1 MKMVLLS
8 SVYIEGGSMMPYE
21 RLKNS
26 VKKTIGTKQTT
37 KAVQR
42 NAAITVYVA
51 KDAEPHVINPLI
63 NLCKEKGIEV
73 IAAYSMLELG
83 KACGIEVGS
92 ASAAI
97 IAE

>member
-1 MKMVLLS
+1 
-8 SVYIEGGSMMPYE
+8 MMPYE
-21 RLKNS
+21 RLRNS

-42 NAAITVYVA
+42 NEATLVYVA
-51 KDAEPHVINPLI
+51 NDAEPHVINPLI
-63 NLCKEKGIEV
+63 ELCREKGVEV
-73 IAAYSMLELG
+73 ITVDSMLELG

>member
-1 MKMVLLS
+1 
-8 SVYIEGGSMMPYE
+8 MMPYE

-26 VKKTIGTKQTT
+26 VKKTIGTKQTI

-42 NAAITVYVA
+42 NAAAVVYVA
-51 KDAEPHVINPLI
+51 KDAEPHVVEPLI
-63 NLCKEKGIEV
+63 NLCKEKGVEV
-73 IAAYSMLELG
+73 VTVDSMLELG

-97 IAE
+97 LVE

>member
-1 MKMVLLS
+1 
-8 SVYIEGGSMMPYE
+8 MMPYE

-26 VKKTIGTKQTT
+26 VKKTIGTKQTM
-37 KAVQR
+37 KAVEK
-42 NAAITVYVA
+42 NVAALVYVA

-63 NLCKEKGIEV
+63 NLCKEKGVEV
-73 IAAYSMLELG
+73 ITVDSMLELG

>member
-1 MKMVLLS
+1 
-8 SVYIEGGSMMPYE
+8 MMPYE
-21 RLKNS
+21 RLRKA
-26 VKKTIGTKQTT
+26 VKKTIGTKQTM

-42 NAAITVYVA
+42 NAATLVYVA
-51 KDAEPHVINPLI
+51 KDAEPHVVDPLI

-73 IAAYSMLELG
+73 VTVDSMKELG

-92 ASAAI
+92 ASAAV

>member
-1 MKMVLLS
+1 
-8 SVYIEGGSMMPYE
+8 MMPYE

-26 VKKTIGTKQTT
+26 VKKTIGTKQTM

-42 NAAITVYVA
+42 NAATLVYIA
-51 KDAEPHVINPLI
+51 KDAEPHVTEPLI
-63 NLCKEKGIEV
+63 SLCREKGIEV
-73 IAAYSMLELG
+73 VMVDSMIELG

-97 IAE
+97 LAE